1 MQRGRRIAFDYG
13 DVRIGV
19 AASDADSIIC
29 SPLTTLKS
37 SDKSLTKN
45 IKQILDEIQPIQ
57 IFVGK
62 PALLSGEDGAATD
75 KAMAFAD
82 LLRGITDIEV
92 IMVDERL
99 STVSAARNLRE
110 SGMNARDSKAS
121 IDMEAAAGILDFAIS
136 SKLGIAL
143 TTKAFA
149 I

>member
-37 SDKSLTKN
+37 SDKSLLKSIAQIFLD
-45 IKQILDEIQPIQ
+45 IKPIQ
-57 IFVGK
+57 IFVGR
-62 PALLSGEDGAATD
+62 PALLSGKDGAATD
-75 KAMAFAD
+75 KAVAFAD

-110 SGMNARDSKAS
+110 SGKNAKDSKDS
-121 IDMEAAAGILDFAIS
+121 IDMAAAVGILEFAIDLE
-136 SKLGIAL
+136 KR
-143 TTKAFA
+143 K
-149 I
+149 

>member
-37 SDKSLTKN
+37 SDKSLLKSITEMF
-45 IKQILDEIQPIQ
+45 LDIQPIQ
-57 IFVGK
+57 IFVGR
-62 PALLSGEDGAATD
+62 PALLSGKDGASTD
-75 KAMAFAD
+75 KAVAFAD

-92 IMVDERL
+92 VMVDERL

-110 SGMNARDSKAS
+110 AGKNAKDSKES
-121 IDMEAAAGILDFAIS
+121 IDMAAAVGILEFALDLE
-136 SKLGIAL
+136 KR
-143 TTKAFA
+143 K
-149 I
+149 